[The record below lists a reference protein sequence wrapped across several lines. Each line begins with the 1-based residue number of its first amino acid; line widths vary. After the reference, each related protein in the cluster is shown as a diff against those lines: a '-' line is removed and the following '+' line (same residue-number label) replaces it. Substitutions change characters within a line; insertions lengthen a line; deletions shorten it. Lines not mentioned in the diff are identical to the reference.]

1 MIPNENFTPGR
12 RDPRLLKMLD
22 DSALVMASYAKS
34 QRRPGESEEQAF
46 RRLVIERDP
55 VIVAQYQMHSELRE
69 LV

>member
-1 MIPNENFTPGR
+1 MIPNETFTPGR

-22 DSALVMASYAKS
+22 DSSVIMASYAKS

-55 VIVAQYQMHSELRE
+55 VVVAQYQRHTELRE
-69 LV
+69 LM

>member
-22 DSALVMASYAKS
+22 DSSLVMSSYAKS

-46 RRLVIERDP
+46 RRLAIERDP
-55 VIVAQYQMHSELRE
+55 TFMEQYRLHSELRE
-69 LV
+69 LM

>member
-22 DSALVMASYAKS
+22 DSSVIMASYAKS

-55 VIVAQYQMHSELRE
+55 VLVAQYQRHTELRE
-69 LV
+69 LM